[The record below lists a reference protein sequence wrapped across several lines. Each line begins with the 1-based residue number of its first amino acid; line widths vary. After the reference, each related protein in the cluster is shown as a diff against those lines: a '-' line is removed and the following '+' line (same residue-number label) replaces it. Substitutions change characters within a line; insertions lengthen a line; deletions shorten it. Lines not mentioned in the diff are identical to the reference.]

1 MTNAADRLALLDQLP
16 ATELCDRASVTLTAL
31 VDIMNKET
39 VLLRTGHAREAS
51 TLTADKTQLAQD
63 YVVLARAVQRQGARL
78 STEAPEL
85 LAQLRAH
92 HESFAT
98 QMAENLRV
106 LATAKSLTETL
117 LTDVA
122 KAVGQ
127 NNKPHTYGAN
137 GRLPSNRPTTTQGL
151 SVNRAL

>member
-1 MTNAADRLALLDQLP
+1 MTTAADRLAQLDQLP
-16 ATELCDRASVTLTAL
+16 ADELCARANATLTAL
-31 VDIMNKET
+31 VDVMNQET
-39 VLLRTGHAREAS
+39 VLLRTGHTREAS
-51 TLTADKTQLAQD
+51 ELSADKGQLAQD
-63 YVVLARAVQRQGARL
+63 YVVLARAVQRQSPRL
-78 STEAPEL
+78 NNEAPEL
-85 LAQLRAH
+85 LTQLRAH

-122 KAVGQ
+122 KTVGQ
-127 NNKPHTYGAN
+127 TDKPRTYGAN
-137 GRLPSNRPTTTQGL
+137 GALPTSQPMAASGL